1 MRSYHTRIWIYD
13 GFLVQNPWFYDILVF
28 KQVTR
33 KLSQAE
39 IALNNGTIYI
49 FKDEFEYVNVKAG

>member
-13 GFLVQNPWFYDILVF
+13 GFLVQNPWFYDILIF

-33 KLSQAE
+33 KLSQVE

-49 FKDEFEYVNVKAG
+49 L